1 MTFVVKSLAIN
12 SKGKKKKNKFINV
25 YQMGNDVYDDVQS
38 NVLCHFQMRI
48 NVELRRKYFTLI
60 RTNVLNTLIHAA
72 VDGMR

>member
-1 MTFVVKSLAIN
+1 
-12 SKGKKKKNKFINV
+12 
-25 YQMGNDVYDDVQS
+25 MGHFHVYDDVQS